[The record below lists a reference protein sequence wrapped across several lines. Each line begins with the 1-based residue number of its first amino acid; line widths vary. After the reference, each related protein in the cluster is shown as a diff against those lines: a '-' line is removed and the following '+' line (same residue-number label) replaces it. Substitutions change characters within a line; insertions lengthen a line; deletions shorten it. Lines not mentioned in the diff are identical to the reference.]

1 MNNKKRIINLLVGPA
16 LFVLSL
22 AFLPHN
28 IFSEISA
35 RAAVGTVSWMAYW
48 WITAPV
54 DFAVTAFLPI
64 AVNAFVHMADMSA
77 VISNYPLSF
86 EATDYENNDDSS
98 WLQSNESLEEEQDAK
113 DLEERFMKLLTGYQ
127 KEVFLFVLKNGESQI
142 DFAKRKGVT
151 SQSVRNV
158 IRKIQEKAKKFF
170 D

>member
-1 MNNKKRIINLLVGPA
+1 MYKNKEFDYDLWKDADGKCYARVRSTGEVCEISDDTMKVLRREEKRIYRELDLKKSLDSGNINEKTKA
-16 LFVLSL
+16 S
-22 AFLPHN
+22 
-28 IFSEISA
+28 I
-35 RAAVGTVSWMAYW
+35 M
-48 WITAPV
+48 
-54 DFAVTAFLPI
+54 
-64 AVNAFVHMADMSA
+64 
-77 VISNYPLSF
+77 YPLSF
-86 EATDYENNDDSS
+86 ETTDDENGDDSS
-98 WLQSNESLEEEQDAK
+98 WLQSNENLEEEQAAK

>member
-1 MNNKKRIINLLVGPA
+1 MYKNKDFDYDLWKDIDGKCYARVKSTGEVCEINGDTMKLLRREEKRIYRELDLKKSLDSDNINDKTKA
-16 LFVLSL
+16 S
-22 AFLPHN
+22 
-28 IFSEISA
+28 I
-35 RAAVGTVSWMAYW
+35 M
-48 WITAPV
+48 
-54 DFAVTAFLPI
+54 
-64 AVNAFVHMADMSA
+64 
-77 VISNYPLSF
+77 YPLSF

-98 WLQSNESLEEEQDAK
+98 WLQLNESLEEEQDAK

>member
-1 MNNKKRIINLLVGPA
+1 MYKNKEFDYDLWKDADGKCYARVRSTGE
-16 LFVLSL
+16 VC
-22 AFLPHN
+22 
-28 IFSEISA
+28 EISDDTMKVLRREEYRELDLKKSLDSGNINEKTKA
-35 RAAVGTVSWMAYW
+35 SIM
-48 WITAPV
+48 
-54 DFAVTAFLPI
+54 
-64 AVNAFVHMADMSA
+64 
-77 VISNYPLSF
+77 YPLSF
-86 EATDYENNDDSS
+86 ETTDDENGDDSS
-98 WLQSNESLEEEQDAK
+98 WLQSNENLEEEQAAK

>member
-1 MNNKKRIINLLVGPA
+1 MYKIKDFDYDLWKDADGKCYARVRNTGEVCEINGDTMKLLRREEKRIYRELDLKKSLDSDNINDKTKA
-16 LFVLSL
+16 S
-22 AFLPHN
+22 
-28 IFSEISA
+28 I
-35 RAAVGTVSWMAYW
+35 M
-48 WITAPV
+48 
-54 DFAVTAFLPI
+54 
-64 AVNAFVHMADMSA
+64 
-77 VISNYPLSF
+77 YPLSF
-86 EATDYENNDDSS
+86 KAADDENNDDSS
-98 WLQSNESLEEEQDAK
+98 WLQSNESLEEEQAAK